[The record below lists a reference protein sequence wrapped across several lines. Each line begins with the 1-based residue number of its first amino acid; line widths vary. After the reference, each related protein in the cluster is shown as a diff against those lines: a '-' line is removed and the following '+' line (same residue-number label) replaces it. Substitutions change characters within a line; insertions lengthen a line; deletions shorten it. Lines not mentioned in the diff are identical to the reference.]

1 MEIWRNRRNRVHGG
15 WALLLLV
22 IFGLG
27 AGCRGDAVVRS
38 THGFPEGTGFT
49 RHVIEVDGI
58 ARPVW
63 VFIPKDYSPART
75 YPTILFLHGLFEAG
89 SGYDNAVSAGL
100 GPVIAKNP
108 DAWPFITIFP
118 QSDGTWKGEA
128 REHIALGALDYA
140 ETHWSVDQDRV
151 ILAGL
156 SYGAL
161 GTWQIGAKHSDRFA
175 ALVPVSG
182 HRATDLVERL
192 VMLPVWA
199 FAFSGDPIVKAQSSE
214 QMCSEIS
221 QHGGVARLTEFF
233 GVGHDGWD
241 KAVSESNVV
250 SWMLEQRRNPARV
263 EPDTADS
270 ALANIE

>member
-1 MEIWRNRRNRVHGG
+1 METRRSARLLRGA
-15 WALLLLV
+15 WALPLLV
-22 IFGLG
+22 VILLTC
-27 AGCRGDAVVRS
+27 GCRGDAVVRS
-38 THGFPEGTGFT
+38 TQGFPAGTGFS
-49 RHVIEVDGI
+49 RHVIEVDGA
-58 ARPVW
+58 ARAVW
-63 VFIPKDYSPART
+63 VFVPKDYRADQR

-108 DAWPFITIFP
+108 DTWPFITIFP
-118 QSDGTWKGEA
+118 QSDGTWKGEP
-128 REHIALGALDYA
+128 RERIAMGALDYA
-140 ETHWSVDQDRV
+140 QANWSVDRDRV

-161 GTWQIGAKHSDRFA
+161 GTWQIGAKHADRFA

-221 QHGGVARLTEFF
+221 QRGGFAKLTEFF
-233 GVGHDGWD
+233 GVGHDGWG
-241 KAVSESNVV
+241 KAVAESSVV
-250 SWMLEQRRNPARV
+250 TWMLEQRRNPTLSAPP
-263 EPDTADS
+263 ESDTAV
-270 ALANIE
+270 AHVE